1 MKQINC
7 TTPGN
12 TDNVASY
19 YIDSEGDIF
28 ECSADSIEP
37 ITAEVV
43 VDGFYVGSAEEM
55 RKASLRKYLAATAA

>member
-1 MKQINC
+1 MEQINC

-19 YIDSEGDIF
+19 YIDAEGDVF
-28 ECSADSIEP
+28 ESPADSIEP
-37 ITAEVV
+37 ITTEVI

-55 RKASLRKYLAATAA
+55 RKAALRKYLAATAA